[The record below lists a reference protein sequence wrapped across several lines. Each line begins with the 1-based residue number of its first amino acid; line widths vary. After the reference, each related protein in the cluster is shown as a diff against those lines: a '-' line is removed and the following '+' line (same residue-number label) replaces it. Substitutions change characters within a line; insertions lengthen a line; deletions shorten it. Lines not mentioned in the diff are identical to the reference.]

1 VKEKPAL
8 VEEVE
13 RKVIHYRFPYLETTP
28 SVKKHVGS
36 EYFGQQMVID
46 TDQTVKHGKGKW

>member
-1 VKEKPAL
+1 M
-8 VEEVE
+8 EEVE
-13 RKVIHYRFPYLETTP
+13 RKVIHYRYPYLETTP